1 MMSIVMLMMSL
12 LVLEVTAYPGA
23 LCNVTYSIPVEC
35 GEVLARITDQVG
47 DKLLHKIMKIIQ
59 IFQMKLWDNTT
70 SCAGDCEQVCTEK
83 CKGSPRN

>member
-47 DKLLHKIMKIIQ
+47 DSTFGNLKH
-59 IFQMKLWDNTT
+59 N
-70 SCAGDCEQVCTEK
+70 
-83 CKGSPRN
+83 

>member
-47 DKLLHKIMKIIQ
+47 YNLEIEYN
-59 IFQMKLWDNTT
+59 DNNHNI
-70 SCAGDCEQVCTEK
+70 SDEAVGQYNFLC
-83 CKGSPRN
+83 RRL

>member
-23 LCNVTYSIPVEC
+23 LCNVTYSIPVVC

-47 DKLLHKIMKIIQ
+47 DKLLHKY
-59 IFQMKLWDNTT
+59 N
-70 SCAGDCEQVCTEK
+70 EK
-83 CKGSPRN
+83 HTNISDEDVGQYNFLCRRL